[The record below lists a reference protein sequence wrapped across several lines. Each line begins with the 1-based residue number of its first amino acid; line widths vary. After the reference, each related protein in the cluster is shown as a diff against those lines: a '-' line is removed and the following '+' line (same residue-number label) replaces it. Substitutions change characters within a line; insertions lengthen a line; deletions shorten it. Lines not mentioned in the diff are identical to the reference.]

1 MATKDRAAKA
11 TDGASRGPGRP
22 RDARHDQAILDATLG
37 ILLEQGYRGVTIEG
51 VATRAGV
58 GRPTIYRR
66 WPSKPAVVVAALVQS
81 DRLALPAPD
90 TGSLRNDLIAVQR
103 HQVERMNSPD
113 ARRVTAGL
121 IADLADDPELADTY
135 VSQFLAPRRATV
147 WEVLSRC
154 RPRRARRRRRL
165 RLHLRPA
172 GRAALHASRRMG
184 TAASAR
190 RRRKNRRRD
199 PGRIRPN
206 PQALTHLTANRKP
219 QGRPGSRWTNRRGDG
234 YGPGSPSLQC
244 WSRRPRCAPHPHTTT
259 PPGHHL
265 AAP

>member
-1 MATKDRAAKA
+1 V
-11 TDGASRGPGRP
+11 SRGPGRP
-22 RDARHDQAILDATLG
+22 RDARHDQSILDATLG

-51 VATRAGV
+51 VAARAGV

-121 IADLADDPELADTY
+121 IADLADDPELGDTY

-147 WEVLSRC
+147 WEVLQRGVD
-154 RPRRARRRRRL
+154 RGELDADVDFAFAYDLLVGPLFMRAVVWGQPL
-165 RLHLRPA
+165 APD
-172 GRAALHASRRMG
+172 AAEQ
-184 TAASAR
+184 TA
-190 RRRKNRRRD
+190 D
-199 PGRIRPN
+199 VI
-206 PQALTHLTANRKP
+206 
-219 QGRPGSRWTNRRGDG
+219 
-234 YGPGSPSLQC
+234 
-244 WSRRPRCAPHPHTTT
+244 
-259 PPGHHL
+259 L
-265 AAP
+265 AAFGANPKSTGNRNA